1 MVTPGDRDPYFG
13 RFAFTVVTIALVV
26 IILGL
31 AGIWYFFQA
40 GGTTSPS
47 NPLSGLFRPG
57 GNLPPDKIMLYYTK
71 DGRQL
76 VGTVANLG
84 SAGLSPAAKAEEI
97 VRRLAAGR
105 DADFLRS
112 PIPPGTQV
120 LSVFMH
126 DDIVIVNLSKEFM
139 TNLQGGVDAEL
150 LAVYSIVNSLL
161 SNLESADAVQI
172 LIDNEKLP
180 TLKGSVEIESP
191 LIANKAVIRAL

>member
-1 MVTPGDRDPYFG
+1 MTPSERDPYFG
-13 RFAFTVVTIALVV
+13 RFAFTVITIAIVV

-40 GGTTSPS
+40 GGTSSPS
-47 NPLSGLFRPG
+47 SPLRGLFERSA
-57 GNLPPDKIMLYYTK
+57 LPPDKIMLYYTK

-76 VGTVANLG
+76 VGTVASINSTG
-84 SAGLSPAAKAEEI
+84 MSPSDKAEEI

-112 PIPPGTQV
+112 PIPRGTQV
-120 LSVFMH
+120 LSVFLH
-126 DDIVIVNLSKEFM
+126 GDIVIVNLSKEFM

-161 SNLESADAVQI
+161 YNIESADAVQI
-172 LIDNEKLP
+172 LIDGEKVP
-180 TLKGSVEIESP
+180 TLRGNVDIESP
-191 LIANKAVIRAL
+191 LIANTAITRSL